1 MVAWNFAHCD
11 GFDKYGVV
19 GSVFNPANPPCGGDW
34 TIMSSLGS
42 SGVSTGSIAASLAG
56 PGTALLL
63 ATSGDYV
70 SNSGPQRSLPGSY
83 ARCTGTVVLNTPLTL
98 PQGII
103 WGASGAGNL
112 SMYIN
117 TAGRVVIARGSMGA
131 AVIATSVFTA
141 VANSTHTYAWDF
153 TFDGSAGVIKV
164 NIDGAIDANLNLT
177 GQNTGAVINSVQLAM
192 GDGTLGIVNGN
203 GTFDHYYARYYTS
216 AGGSDPP
223 PLSNPRIETD
233 FPSGDQS
240 VAFTPTAGVLGS
252 DYSITGNTNAPG
264 ANELALRR
272 WTPNVSATINSVSIL
287 PEATSAGAKFKG
299 VIYADNAGSPTG
311 GALLS
316 SGTEVVGCTS
326 GTLLTL
332 PLVTPQSLT
341 AGTPVWI
348 GYITDT
354 SVVIAQVDTTTV
366 GQKAANTYASG
377 APGTGPSMTTGQPS
391 WIIFGNLTGMANNWP
406 QVSNGFSNYGLGTP
420 SYNLSSTVN
429 AQDLFAFPSI
439 TGSPPTIVTAAV
451 KAYLE
456 RSDSGARTMNLQMK
470 SVSTTGNG
478 DNAGFTA
485 GLTFGWAG
493 SFFDADPATSV
504 TWVLANLNAANPGY
518 QIAS

>member
-1 MVAWNFAHCD
+1 MAAWQLAHSD

-19 GSVFNPANPPCGGDW
+19 GAAFTPGVGVGAGDW
-34 TIMSSLGS
+34 TTTINT
-42 SGVSTGSIAASLAG
+42 GVSGNPVMAIGAALNGSGASLAL
-56 PGTALLL
+56 TCF
-63 ATSGDYV
+63 SGAD
-70 SNSGPQRSLPGSY
+70 NGGPQKGLPGNY
-83 ARCTGTVVLNTPLTL
+83 QRCTGTVTVQSALVNPL
-98 PQGII
+98 GIM
-103 WGASGAGNL
+103 WQNGSSNQFSL
-112 SMYIN
+112 VIN
-117 TAGRVVIARGSMGA
+117 TLGRIEARRGGTA
-131 AVIATSVFTA
+131 DTLIATSAAAFA
-141 VANSTHTYAWDF
+141 ANSTHTIAWDI
-153 TFDGSAGVIKV
+153 TFNGSTGVIKV
-164 NIDGAIDANLNLT
+164 YVDGAIDANLNLT
-177 GQNTGAVINSVQLAM
+177 GQNTGSANQ
-192 GDGTLGIVNGN
+192 VNGIALIIT
-203 GTFDHYYARYYTS
+203 GLGFSSGGFFDHLYERYYT
-216 AGGSDPP
+216 ATGGTDAP
-223 PLSNPRIETD
+223 PLNNPRVATD
-233 FPSGDQS
+233 FPNSDQS
-240 VAFTPTAGVLGS
+240 VTFTPTAGVLGS

-264 ANELALRR
+264 ANELALRK
-272 WTPNVSATINSVSIL
+272 WTPNVGATINSVSIL

-406 QVSNGFSNYGLGTP
+406 QVSNGFSNYGLGLP
-420 SYNLSSTVN
+420 SYNLSSTVS
-429 AQDLFAFPSI
+429 AQDLFGFPSI
-439 TGSPPTIVTAAV
+439 TGAPPTIVTSAV
-451 KAYLE
+451 KAFLE
-456 RSDSGARTMNLQMK
+456 RSDSGARTMDLQMK
-470 SVSTTGNG
+470 SGSTTGNG

-493 SFFDADPATSV
+493 SFFDADPNTSV